1 MLQRDILEVTP
12 MEDAVARL
20 RNAVINYEMET
31 IADLAKQA
39 LKEGVDPLVAI
50 EKGLAEGIKTVGQK
64 FGKGEIFLPELVMG
78 AEAMKAALAVLEP
91 AVPKGKHRSSAGKVV
106 IGTVQDDIHEIG
118 KNLVSTMLTSN
129 GFEVVDLGVNVQ
141 SPDFVSKSDEV
152 KAHIV
157 AMSALM
163 TTTMPRMA
171 EVITPL
177 KKKIKSVKV
186 LVGGAPVT
194 DTYAKEIG
202 ADGYSGDASGAVD
215 VAKKLVR

>member
-1 MLQRDILEVTP
+1 
-12 MEDAVARL
+12 MEDAVTRL

-31 IADLAKQA
+31 IADMAKQA
-39 LKEGVDPLVAI
+39 LKDGVDPLVAI
-50 EKGLAEGIKTVGQK
+50 EKGLAEGIKTVGER

-91 AVPKGKHRSSAGKVV
+91 AVPKGMHRSSAGKVV

-118 KNLVSTMLTSN
+118 KNLVSTMLSSN
-129 GFEVVDLGVNVQ
+129 GFEVVDLGVNVP
-141 SPDFVSKSDEV
+141 SADFIKKSEEI
-152 KAHIV
+152 KPKIV

-171 EVITPL
+171 EVIAPL
-177 KKKIKSVKV
+177 KKKDNAIRVI
-186 LVGGAPVT
+186 VGGAPVT

-215 VAKKLVR
+215 QAKRLVR

>member
-1 MLQRDILEVTP
+1 
-12 MEDAVARL
+12 MEDAVTRL

-31 IADLAKQA
+31 IADLAKQS
-39 LKEGVDPLVAI
+39 LKDGVDPLVAL
-50 EKGLAEGIKTVGQK
+50 EKGLAEGIKTVGEK
-64 FGKGEIFLPELVMG
+64 FGRGEIYLPELVMG

-91 AVPKGKHRSSAGKVV
+91 AVPKGKHRSSAGKVL

-118 KNLVSTMLTSN
+118 KNLVATMLASN
-129 GFEVVDLGVNVQ
+129 GFEVIDLGVNVAG
-141 SPDFVSKSDEV
+141 SDFLKKADEQ
-152 KAHIV
+152 KPTIL

-177 KKKIKSVKV
+177 KKKDKKVKV

>member
-1 MLQRDILEVTP
+1 
-12 MEDAVARL
+12 MEDAVKRL
-20 RNAVINYEMET
+20 KDAVLNYEMET

-39 LKEGVDPLVAI
+39 LKDGVDPLVAI
-50 EKGLAEGIKTVGQK
+50 DKGLAEGIKTVGER
-64 FGKGEIFLPELVMG
+64 FGRGEIYLPELVMG
-78 AEAMKAALAVLEP
+78 AEAMKSALAVLEP
-91 AVPKGKHRSSAGKVV
+91 AVPKGQHRASAGKVL

-118 KNLVSTMLTSN
+118 KNLVATLLASN
-129 GFEVVDLGVNVQ
+129 GFEVADLGVNVP
-141 SPDFVSKSDEV
+141 SGDFLKKVDESKPKV
-152 KAHIV
+152 L

-177 KKKIKSVKV
+177 KKKHKDIKV

-202 ADGYSGDASGAVD
+202 ADGYSGDASSAVD
-215 VAKKLVR
+215 VAKRIVR

>member
-1 MLQRDILEVTP
+1 
-12 MEDAVARL
+12 MEDAVKRL
-20 RNAVINYEMET
+20 KDAVLNYEMET

-50 EKGLAEGIKTVGQK
+50 EKGLAEGIKTVGER
-64 FGKGEIFLPELVMG
+64 FGRGEIYLPELVMG
-78 AEAMKAALAVLEP
+78 AEAMKSALAVLEP
-91 AVPKGKHRSSAGKVV
+91 AVPKGQHRASAGKVL

-118 KNLVSTMLTSN
+118 KNLVATLLASN
-129 GFEVVDLGVNVQ
+129 GFEVADLGVNVP
-141 SPDFVSKSDEV
+141 SGDFLKKVDESKPKV
-152 KAHIV
+152 L

-177 KKKIKSVKV
+177 KKKNKDIKV

-202 ADGYSGDASGAVD
+202 ADGYSGDASSAVD
-215 VAKKLVR
+215 VAKKMVR

>member
-1 MLQRDILEVTP
+1 
-12 MEDAVARL
+12 MEDAITRL
-20 RNAVINYEMET
+20 KNAVINYEMET
-31 IADLAKQA
+31 IADLAKQS
-39 LKEGVDPLVAI
+39 LKDGVNPLVAI
-50 EKGLAEGIKTVGQK
+50 EKGLAEGIKTVGEK
-64 FGKGEIFLPELVMG
+64 FGKGEIYLPELVMG

-91 AVPKGKHRSSAGKVV
+91 AVPKGQHRASAGKVL

-118 KNLVSTMLTSN
+118 KNLVATMLSAN
-129 GFEVVDLGVNVQ
+129 GFEVLDLGVNVQ
-141 SPDFVSKSDEV
+141 AADFLK
-152 KAHIV
+152 KAEEAKPQMV

-171 EVITPL
+171 EVISPL
-177 KKKIKSVKV
+177 KKKQAVKV

>member
-1 MLQRDILEVTP
+1 
-12 MEDAVARL
+12 MEDAVKRL
-20 RNAVINYEMET
+20 KDAVLNYEMET

-50 EKGLAEGIKTVGQK
+50 EKGLAEGIKTVGER
-64 FGKGEIFLPELVMG
+64 FGRGEIYLPELVMG
-78 AEAMKAALAVLEP
+78 AEAMKSAMAVLEP
-91 AVPKGKHRSSAGKVV
+91 AVSKGQPRASAGKVL

-118 KNLVSTMLTSN
+118 KNLVATLLASN
-129 GFEVVDLGVNVQ
+129 GFEVADLGVNVP
-141 SPDFVSKSDEV
+141 SGDFLKKVDESKPKV
-152 KAHIV
+152 L

-177 KKKIKSVKV
+177 KKKHKDIKV

-194 DTYAKEIG
+194 DTYAKELG
-202 ADGYSGDASGAVD
+202 A
-215 VAKKLVR
+215 

>member
-1 MLQRDILEVTP
+1 
-12 MEDAVARL
+12 MEDAVRKL
-20 RNAVINYEMET
+20 KEAVMNYEMET

-39 LKEGVDPLVAI
+39 LKDGVDPLVAI
-50 EKGLAEGIKTVGQK
+50 EKGLAEGIKTVGER
-64 FGKGEIFLPELVMG
+64 FGKGEIYLPELVMG
-78 AEAMKAALAVLEP
+78 AEAMKSALAVLEP
-91 AVPKGKHRSSAGKVV
+91 AVPKGQHRASAGKVL

-118 KNLVSTMLTSN
+118 KNLVATLLSAN
-129 GFEVVDLGVNVQ
+129 GFEVVDLGVNVS
-141 SPDFVSKSDEV
+141 SPDFVKKADEI
-152 KAHIV
+152 KPNML

-171 EVITPL
+171 EVIAPV
-177 KKKIKSVKV
+177 KKKSKTVKV

-215 VAKKLVR
+215 VAKRIVK

>member
-1 MLQRDILEVTP
+1 MAD
-12 MEDAVARL
+12 MVARL
-20 RNAVINYEMET
+20 KEAVMNYEMES

-39 LKEGVDPLVAI
+39 LKEGTDPLVAI
-50 EKGLAEGIKTVGQK
+50 EKGLAEGIKTVGEK
-64 FGKGEIFLPELVMG
+64 FGRGEIFLPELVMG

-91 AVPKGKHRSSAGKVV
+91 AVPSGKHRSSAGKVV

-118 KNLVSTMLTSN
+118 KNLVATMLSSN
-129 GFEVVDLGVNVQ
+129 GFEVIDLGVNVA
-141 SPDFVSKSDEV
+141 SEDFLK
-152 KAHIV
+152 KAGEIAPSML

-171 EVITPL
+171 EIITPL
-177 KKKIKSVKV
+177 KQKNKAVKV

-202 ADGYSGDASGAVD
+202 ADGYSGDASGAVE

>member
-1 MLQRDILEVTP
+1 
-12 MEDAVARL
+12 MEDNVTRL

-39 LKEGVDPLVAI
+39 LKDGVDPLVAI

-78 AEAMKAALAVLEP
+78 AEAMKSALAVLEP
-91 AVPKGKHRSSAGKVV
+91 AVPKGKHRSTAGKVV

-118 KNLVSTMLTSN
+118 KNLVSTMLSSN
-129 GFEVVDLGVNVQ
+129 GFEVVDMGVNVPA
-141 SPDFVSKSDEV
+141 SDFLKKADEL
-152 KAHIV
+152 KPNML

-171 EVITPL
+171 EVIIPL
-177 KKKIKSVKV
+177 KKKNKSIKV

>member
-1 MLQRDILEVTP
+1 
-12 MEDAVARL
+12 MEDAVTRL

-31 IADLAKQA
+31 IADLANEA
-39 LKEGVDPLVAI
+39 LKGGVDPLVAV
-50 EKGLAEGIKTVGQK
+50 EKGLAEGIKTVGEK

-91 AVPKGKHRSSAGKVV
+91 AVPSGKHRASVGKVV

-118 KNLVSTMLTSN
+118 KNLVSTMLSSN
-129 GFEVVDLGVNVQ
+129 GFEVVDLGVNVA
-141 SPDFVSKSDEV
+141 SNDFVKKAEEV
-152 KAHIV
+152 KPRIV

-171 EVITPL
+171 EVIGPM
-177 KKKIKSVKV
+177 KQKGMGVKA

-202 ADGYSGDASGAVD
+202 AEGYSGDASSAVE
-215 VAKKLVR
+215 VAKKLVG

>member
-1 MLQRDILEVTP
+1 
-12 MEDAVARL
+12 MEDAVTRL

-31 IADLAKQA
+31 IADLAKEA
-39 LKEGVDPLVAI
+39 LKGGVDPLVAI
-50 EKGLAEGIKTVGQK
+50 EKGLAEGIKTVGEK
-64 FGKGEIFLPELVMG
+64 FGRGEIFLPELVMG

-91 AVPKGKHRSSAGKVV
+91 AVPSGQHRASAGKVV

-118 KNLVSTMLTSN
+118 KNLVSTMLSSN
-129 GFEVVDLGVNVQ
+129 GFEVIDLGVNV
-141 SPDFVSKSDEV
+141 SSKDFVKKAEEV
-152 KAHIV
+152 KPKIV

-171 EVITPL
+171 EVIGPIKQ
-177 KKKIKSVKV
+177 KKLGVKA

-202 ADGYSGDASGAVD
+202 AEGYSGDASSAVE
-215 VAKKLVR
+215 VAKRLVG

>member
-1 MLQRDILEVTP
+1 
-12 MEDAVARL
+12 MEDAITRL
-20 RNAVINYEMET
+20 KNAVVNYEMET

-39 LKEGVDPLVAI
+39 LKEGVDPLLAI
-50 EKGLAEGIKTVGQK
+50 EKGLAEGIKTVGDR

-91 AVPKGKHRSSAGKVV
+91 AVPKGKHRSTAGKVV

-118 KNLVSTMLTSN
+118 KNLVSTMLSSN
-129 GFEVVDLGVNVQ
+129 GFEVIDLGVNV
-141 SPDFVSKSDEV
+141 SGSDFLKKADEQ
-152 KAHIV
+152 KPNIV

-177 KKKIKSVKV
+177 KKKSKAIKV

>member
-1 MLQRDILEVTP
+1 
-12 MEDAVARL
+12 MEDAITRL
-20 RNAVINYEMET
+20 KNAVINYEMET
-31 IADLAKQA
+31 IADLAKQS
-39 LKEGVDPLVAI
+39 LKDGVNPLVAI
-50 EKGLAEGIKTVGQK
+50 ENGLAEGIKTVGEK
-64 FGKGEIFLPELVMG
+64 FGQGEIYLPELVMG

-91 AVPKGKHRSSAGKVV
+91 AVPKGQHRASAGKVL

-118 KNLVSTMLTSN
+118 KNLVATMLSAN
-129 GFEVVDLGVNVQ
+129 GFEVLDLGVNVQ
-141 SPDFVSKSDEV
+141 AADFLK
-152 KAHIV
+152 KAEEAKPQMV

-171 EVITPL
+171 EVISPL
-177 KKKIKSVKV
+177 KKKQAVKV

>member
-1 MLQRDILEVTP
+1 
-12 MEDAVARL
+12 MEDAVKRL
-20 RNAVINYEMET
+20 KDAVLNYEMET

-39 LKEGVDPLVAI
+39 LKDGVDPLVAI
-50 EKGLAEGIKTVGQK
+50 DKGLAEGIKTVGER
-64 FGKGEIFLPELVMG
+64 FGRGEIYLPELVMG

-91 AVPKGKHRSSAGKVV
+91 AVPKGQHRASAGMVL

-118 KNLVSTMLTSN
+118 KNLVATLLASN
-129 GFEVVDLGVNVQ
+129 GFEVADLGVNVP
-141 SPDFVSKSDEV
+141 SGDFLKKVDESKPKV
-152 KAHIV
+152 L

-171 EVITPL
+171 EVIAPL
-177 KKKIKSVKV
+177 KKKHKDIKV

-215 VAKKLVR
+215 VAKKIVR

>member
-1 MLQRDILEVTP
+1 
-12 MEDAVARL
+12 MEDAVKRL
-20 RNAVINYEMET
+20 KDAVMNYEMET

-39 LKEGVDPLVAI
+39 LKDGVDPLVAI
-50 EKGLAEGIKTVGQK
+50 EKGLAEGIKTVGER
-64 FGKGEIFLPELVMG
+64 FGRGEIFLPELVMG
-78 AEAMKAALAVLEP
+78 AEAMKSALAVLEP
-91 AVPKGKHRSSAGKVV
+91 AVPKGQHRASAGKVL

-118 KNLVSTMLTSN
+118 KNLVATMLASN
-129 GFEVVDLGVNVQ
+129 GFEVADLGVNVQ
-141 SPDFVSKSDEV
+141 SGDFLKKVDESKPKV
-152 KAHIV
+152 L

-177 KKKIKSVKV
+177 KKKHKDIKV

-215 VAKKLVR
+215 VAKKIVR